1 MIRNRNL
8 VVDVSPPSLVDRSIA
23 FISLSGRVP
32 SNRLKT
38 RPGRIIHEP
47 GTRVRERRSNLEME
61 VSKYNKYLEGKR
73 IPVSVRSELWL
84 VHTVSSRLSRE
95 SFIIPPVSIS
105 LTYRVFDFNYI
116 QFRYPN
122 LVKSLFLARPRRIL
136 DKFIRI
142 LTYSS

>member
-32 SNRLKT
+32 SDRLKT

-61 VSKYNKYLEGKR
+61 VSKYNKYLEGKQVFPFQFDR
-73 IPVSVRSELWL
+73 NYG
-84 VHTVSSRLSRE
+84 
-95 SFIIPPVSIS
+95 SFTPYLRVYPGKVLLPPVSIS

-136 DKFIRI
+136 DKFTRI